1 VYSAN
6 ADVPMKWRIG
16 SPSRPRFVRSLRQ
29 WTHCRHCGEKS
40 VTTWSPGLTRRHVLA
55 DLLDD
60 AGALVAEHGRC
71 ITRWIGSGG
80 RVQVGVADAARDE
93 PDERL
98 ARFRLRQVDLLD
110 GERLPELLEDCGP
123 DPHGPMLAQAR
134 PNRVLGCLRDGA
146 DTRRRR

>member
-1 VYSAN
+1 MVAGF
-6 ADVPMKWRIG
+6 D
-16 SPSRPRFVRSLRQ
+16 
-29 WTHCRHCGEKS
+29 
-40 VTTWSPGLTRRHVLA
+40 RRHVLA

-98 ARFRLRQVDLLD
+98 ARLRLRQVDLLD